1 MRRRVA
7 QIITE
12 IDEAIRCKKRQ
23 SLELWVA
30 NLESLNE
37 ELKSLQHHIE
47 AYISKEDYST
57 DLTRFME
64 YQRNIID
71 AQGRCKAFCDQQETA
86 DWKQFLHDGA
96 SGFKTNSTNIKLPK
110 IP

>member
-1 MRRRVA
+1 M
-7 QIITE
+7 
-12 IDEAIRCKKRQ
+12 
-23 SLELWVA
+23 A

-47 AYISKEDYST
+47 AYISEEDYST

-71 AQGRCKAFCDQQETA
+71 GKGDVRRFVINKKPPIGSNLFMGALQDS
-86 DWKQFLHDGA
+86 KQILQ
-96 SGFKTNSTNIKLPK
+96 I
-110 IP
+110 

>member
-1 MRRRVA
+1 MRRRVT
-7 QIITE
+7 QTIIE

-47 AYISKEDYST
+47 EYISEEG
-57 DLTRFME
+57 LQHRFNAIYGVSKKHNRHAREM
-64 YQRNIID
+64 Y
-71 AQGRCKAFCDQQETA
+71 GV
-86 DWKQFLHDGA
+86 L
-96 SGFKTNSTNIKLPK
+96 
-110 IP
+110 

>member
-1 MRRRVA
+1 M
-7 QIITE
+7 
-12 IDEAIRCKKRQ
+12 
-23 SLELWVA
+23 

-37 ELKSLQHHIE
+37 ELKSLQLHIE
-47 AYISKEDYST
+47 AYVSEEDYST

-86 DWKQFLHDGA
+86 DWKQSLHDGQVGSAPPDDGA
-96 SGFKTNSTNIKLPK
+96 SGFETNSINVKLPK
-110 IP
+110 IPLPKFTAQSPI